1 MAPIPVQSI
10 ESQGSVPTVAFASSF
25 DTTGVSILVALS
37 LLSGLAIVALLLTI
51 AVSVFNTRKSADR
64 SLFVRSHAFAYFLC
78 LLLCWFLQSVGT
90 ALSIQWVQDKAISYG
105 PLCIAQGAL
114 KHTADVGIAVWSTI
128 MAVHAFCVSFLD
140 LRMVK
145 FMMITLLA
153 SGWIVIFLVVGSG
166 AFLAGS
172 LEAPF
177 YGVVGQ
183 WCGVSRSSHQVLH
196 LYSVMVTGAF
206 SSIILCSLTFL
217 RVRGNLV
224 RDGWK
229 LSVQRTSGRAF
240 ETDPAKYAAQQ
251 ILSYPVTFVALFM
264 PLAVLQ
270 FVKWSGKTVT
280 FEWSIFANSVYHLS
294 GIMTVILFATSRHIL
309 PLSSLRIG
317 NWYLVPSSRG
327 SPLGPSHDKA
337 EKGDSKTVKFA
348 PEASILRSSSGRQYA
363 KRPPALTIHDY
374 SRDSMA
380 SMYSAREG
388 VYMAPMSS
396 HWSPDTPP
404 LPSRMS
410 IALALAQRI

>member
-10 ESQGSVPTVAFASSF
+10 ESQGPVPSLAFASSL

-37 LLSGLAIVALLLTI
+37 LLSGLAIVGLLLTI
-51 AVSVFNTRKSADR
+51 TVSVFNTRNSADR

-78 LLLCWFLQSVGT
+78 LLLCWLLQSVGT
-90 ALSIQWVQDKAISYG
+90 GLSIQWIQDKVVSQG
-105 PLCIAQGAL
+105 SLCTAQGAL
-114 KHTADVGIAVWSTI
+114 KHTADVGIAVWTTI
-128 MAVHAFCVSFLD
+128 MAIHAFCVSFLD

-145 FMMITLLA
+145 LVMITLLA
-153 SGWIVIFLVVGSG
+153 SGWIIIFVVVGSG

-172 LEAPF
+172 PEVPF

-183 WCGVSRSSHQVLH
+183 WCGVARSSHQIAH

-206 SSIILCSLTFL
+206 LSIILCSLTFL
-217 RVRGNLV
+217 RVRGNLL
-224 RDGWK
+224 RDGWR
-229 LSVQRTSGRAF
+229 LSFQRTSGKALSS
-240 ETDPAKYAAQQ
+240 DPTQHAAQQ
-251 ILSYPVTFVALFM
+251 ILSYPVTFAALFM
-264 PLAVLQ
+264 PHAVVQ
-270 FVKWSGKTVT
+270 FVKWSGKPIT
-280 FEWSIFANSVYHLS
+280 FEWSIFANAVYLLS

-317 NWYLVPSSRG
+317 GWYLVPSSRG
-327 SPLGPSHDKA
+327 SSFGPSQDRA

-348 PEASILRSSSGRQYA
+348 PETNVLRSSPGKRQT
-363 KRPPALTIHDY
+363 KRPPTLTIHDY
-374 SRDSMA
+374 NRDSMA

-410 IALALAQRI
+410 IAFALAQRI